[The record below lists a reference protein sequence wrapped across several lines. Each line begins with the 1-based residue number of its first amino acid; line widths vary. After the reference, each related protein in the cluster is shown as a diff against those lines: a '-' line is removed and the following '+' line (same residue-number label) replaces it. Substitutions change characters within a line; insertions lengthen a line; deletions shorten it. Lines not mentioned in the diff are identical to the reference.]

1 MALNNEEMSYLKC
14 VIDDHGCNDA
24 DINWLVDFCT
34 RNDLSYKQLC
44 FLSMFFQIHCSNY
57 KSVIENNRDS
67 LKEEISKLFVSKN
80 VNVDFMVD
88 YRIKGFVRTL
98 KKIDRKIQCSFD
110 TDDDKRNEWIK
121 ISGDTQTFIK
131 AISEYVSDFLGLRVI
146 TISKQSCCDIESL
159 KNDSLSPEEFLFEKF
174 IPASLD
180 LNNRD
185 EDALYLIRDCL
196 YKQLGNYFDNTK
208 SVSNGKDYLVNP
220 KENGYRSI
228 QFYYLLDNKNN
239 WSEIQIKN
247 ILHHMYAEFEHRR
260 YEGNLL
266 QEDAIPFYLVC
277 DICSKFFVRS
287 ELQNAN
293 LSTIAHI
300 YYICLAV
307 LEAKDFEKDKLN
319 HVLYDANCDD
329 NSFHFSDEIM
339 KLCFDVIQST
349 RDYLLRDYERD
360 NVPCEIV
367 TSMKNLD
374 DNTINICIDKI
385 RKKICGR
392 CMSYSIPLSGKRD

>member
-1 MALNNEEMSYLKC
+1 MALNNEEMPYLKC
-14 VIDDHGCNDA
+14 VIDNHGCNDA
-24 DINWLVDFCT
+24 DKNWLVDFCT
-34 RNDLSYKQLC
+34 RNNLSYKQLYS
-44 FLSMFFQIHCSNY
+44 LSMFFQIHCFNY
-57 KSVIENNRDS
+57 KRVIENNRDS
-67 LKEEISKLFVSKN
+67 LKEKISELFVSKK

-88 YRIKGFVRTL
+88 CRIKGFVRTL

-110 TDDDKRNEWIK
+110 TDDDKRNEWRM

-159 KNDSLSPEEFLFEKF
+159 KNDSLSPEEFLFKNF
-174 IPASLD
+174 IPASVD
-180 LNNRD
+180 SNNRD
-185 EDALYLIRDCL
+185 EDTLYLIRDCL
-196 YKQLGNYFDNTK
+196 YKQLGNYFDDTK

-220 KENGYRSI
+220 KKNGYRGI

-247 ILHHMYAEFEHRR
+247 ILHHMYAEFEHPR

-266 QEDAIPFYLVC
+266 QEEAIPFYLVC
-277 DICSKFFVRS
+277 DICSKFFDCL

-293 LSTIAHI
+293 LSTIAYI

-307 LEAKDFEKDKLN
+307 LEKNDFEKDKLN
-319 HVLYDANCDD
+319 HVLYGANCDD
-329 NSFHFSDEIM
+329 TSFHFSDEIM

-349 RDYLLRDYERD
+349 RDYLLRDYEKD